1 MSYSLLFLLVL
12 TSACAT
18 RAKHAALE
26 GDIFVLKKRMLDI
39 EHSITATRQ
48 EQDSK
53 SSVGNKKIAG
63 VRGRLDA
70 FESKLQKITGQL
82 DAVKVGVITGRYPGL
97 SSEHESVAGT
107 LSALQTRMDELS
119 TTQAALLK
127 EFKALLALYDR
138 KNKVKRS
145 KKRKKIT
152 DLAGIK
158 TAFGRKHYRYVFEDA
173 RAVIKRLQG
182 QATRFEAMYLL
193 AESTFKL
200 GKIRDAA
207 LYFNDLVDA
216 GGEKKFLRLAKLR
229 LGDCFR
235 HLGDK
240 KTARLFYQDVID
252 NFSASK
258 EAKKA
263 AEKLQALDAG

>member
-1 MSYSLLFLLVL
+1 MWQYLLLACVVL
-12 TSACAT
+12 ASACAT

-26 GDIFVLKKRMLDI
+26 SDLFVLKKRMLDI
-39 EHSITATRQ
+39 EHSIDTTRK
-48 EQDSK
+48 EQDTK
-53 SSVGNKKIAG
+53 STSGNKRIAG
-63 VRGRLDA
+63 VQGRLDA
-70 FESKLQKITGQL
+70 IETKLQKMTGLL

-97 SSEHESVAGT
+97 SAEHESVAGT
-107 LSALQTRMDELS
+107 LSDLQTRTDELS
-119 TTQAALLK
+119 ATQATLMK
-127 EFKALLALYDR
+127 EFKALLALYDK

-152 DLAGIK
+152 DLAGLK
-158 TAFGRKHYRYVFEDA
+158 AAFGRKHYRYVFEDA
-173 RAVIKRLQG
+173 QAVIKRLQD
-182 QATRFEAMYLL
+182 QPTRFEAMYLL

-207 LYFNDLVDA
+207 LHFNDLAEA
-216 GGEKKFLRLAKLR
+216 GDDKKYLRLAKLR

-240 KTARLFYQDVID
+240 KTARLFYQDVVT
-252 NFSASK
+252 NFADSD

-263 AEKLQALDAG
+263 TEKLQAL